1 MNDNSGIRNLFEIRQ
16 LCDNDF
22 INWKTL
28 WKQYLEFYKTSVED
42 LVYETTFKRLISI
55 DHFSQNAFVAEQD
68 NELVG
73 LVHYIYHPHNWK
85 IEDVC
90 YLQDLFVLKTAR
102 GIGVGRALI
111 ESVYLAAD
119 RNDTSTVYWLT
130 QDFNEQ
136 ARKLYDN
143 IGTITSFIKYNRN

>member
-22 INWKTL
+22 INWKIL
-28 WKQYLEFYKTSVED
+28 WKQYLKFYKTSVED
-42 LVYETTFKRLISI
+42 LVYETTFKRLIST

-102 GIGVGRALI
+102 GTGVGRALI

>member
-1 MNDNSGIRNLFEIRQ
+1 MNENSGKRKLFEIRQ
-16 LCDNDF
+16 LSDNDF

-42 LVYETTFKRLISI
+42 LVYETTFERLISS
-55 DHFSQNAFVAEQD
+55 DHFSQNAFVAEQE
-68 NELVG
+68 NELIG

-102 GIGVGRALI
+102 GTGVGRALI

-119 RNDTSTVYWLT
+119 RNGTPIVYWLT

>member
-1 MNDNSGIRNLFEIRQ
+1 MNENSGKRKLFEIRQ
-16 LCDNDF
+16 LSDNDF

-42 LVYETTFKRLISI
+42 LVYETTFERLISS
-55 DHFSQNAFVAEQD
+55 DHFSQNAFVAEQE
-68 NELVG
+68 NELIG

-102 GIGVGRALI
+102 GTGVGRALI

-119 RNDTSTVYWLT
+119 RNSTPTVYWLT